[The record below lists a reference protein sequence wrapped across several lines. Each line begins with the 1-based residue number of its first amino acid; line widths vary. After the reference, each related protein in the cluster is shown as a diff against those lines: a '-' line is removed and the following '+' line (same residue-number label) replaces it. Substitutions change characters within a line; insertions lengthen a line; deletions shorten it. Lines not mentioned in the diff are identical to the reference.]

1 MPRPPQISGAEW
13 EVMKVL
19 WESSPLTGSE
29 VADRVG
35 GHPKT
40 IKTLLGRLV
49 KKGALRFT
57 EEGNRYLYRPTLAR
71 EKYVA
76 EESKTFLQRVFGGE
90 ATPALVHFVETV
102 DLTDEEIQ
110 ELRDLLD
117 RRARGEKP

>member
-1 MPRPPQISGAEW
+1 MARPPQISGAEW

-29 VADRVG
+29 VAERVG

-76 EESKTFLQRVFGGE
+76 DESKTFLQRVFGGE

-102 DLTDEEIQ
+102 DLTEEEIQ

>member
-1 MPRPPQISGAEW
+1 MARPPQISGAEW